1 MSCSV
6 SPAFAERSLNRA
18 ALCADSEC
26 SAKDKQ
32 CIRLIN
38 GTAAVEIRRCKLF
51 LRKSFHAEHIA
62 ENEECIPCLN
72 RAAAVYI
79 TGNRFGGFAARA
91 DNRYGIKQEGHNIR
105 AIAVMP
111 CKVNCLSFICGEID
125 NACLI

>member
-18 ALCADSEC
+18 ALCTDSEC
-26 SAKDKQ
+26 SAKNEQ
-32 CIRLIN
+32 CIRLFN

-62 ENEECIPCLN
+62 ENEECIPCFN

-79 TGNRFGGFAARA
+79 TGNRFGGLAARA
-91 DNRYGIKQEGHNIR
+91 DNRYGVKQEGHNIR

-111 CKVNCLSFICGEID
+111 RKVNCLPFICGEID
-125 NACLI
+125 NARLI

>member
-18 ALCADSEC
+18 ALCTDSEC
-26 SAKDKQ
+26 SAKDEQ

-62 ENEECIPCLN
+62 ENEECIPCFN
-72 RAAAVYI
+72 RAAAVLHH
-79 TGNRFGGFAARA
+79 REPVRGFAARA
-91 DNRYGIKQEGHNIR
+91 DDRYGVKQEGHNIR

-111 CKVNCLSFICGEID
+111 CKVNCLPFICGEID
-125 NACLI
+125 NARLI

>member
-18 ALCADSEC
+18 ALCTDSEC
-26 SAKDKQ
+26 SAKDEQ
-32 CIRLIN
+32 CIRLFN

-62 ENEECIPCLN
+62 ENEECIRCFN

-91 DNRYGIKQEGHNIR
+91 DDMTRSR
-105 AIAVMP
+105 AA
-111 CKVNCLSFICGEID
+111 LSGGRRT
-125 NACLI
+125 AS